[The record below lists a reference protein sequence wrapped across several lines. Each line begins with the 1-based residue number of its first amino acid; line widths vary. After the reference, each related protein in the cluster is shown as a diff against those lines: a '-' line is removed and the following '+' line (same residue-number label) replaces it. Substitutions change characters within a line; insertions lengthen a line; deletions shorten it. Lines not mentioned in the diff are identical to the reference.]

1 MHFRSM
7 GALLQ
12 QIRHS
17 HRHLRAFACCLVIAL
32 LPAACAPV
40 PMFPSDVRD
49 KADRTVTF
57 ESLVANPDHYQDRTV
72 ELGGQ
77 IVGSTADQDEVQM
90 LVRELPIRTTPVY
103 GPVDTGRLNG
113 MFVIRFTGKIGAQD
127 LQDGNMV
134 VVIGAV
140 MGAVATSL
148 TGTPVRRLTV
158 TAECFHIWR
167 TQGNPIDDF
176 PWTMNAR
183 WWPLI
188 QQTYC
193 VNTPNIILPVS

>member
-1 MHFRSM
+1 MRFRSTS
-7 GALLQ
+7 GVLHQ
-12 QIRHS
+12 FRHS
-17 HRHLRAFACCLVIAL
+17 HRHRRALACLVLGSL
-32 LPAACAPV
+32 LAACAPT
-40 PMFPSDVRD
+40 PIFPPDVSDKV
-49 KADRTVTF
+49 DRTVTF
-57 ESLVANPDHYQDRTV
+57 ENLKTNPDDYKDRTV

-77 IVGSTADQDEVQM
+77 IVGSITEQDEVHM
-90 LVRELPIRTTPVY
+90 LLRALPIRTTPVY

-113 MFVIRFTGKIGAQD
+113 MFVIRYAGKIGAQD
-127 LQDGNMV
+127 VQNGNMV

-148 TGTPVRRLTV
+148 TGSPVRRLTV

-167 TQGNPIDDF
+167 TQGNPIEDF

-193 VNTPNIILPVS
+193 VNGPNVILPVS

>member
-1 MHFRSM
+1 M

-17 HRHLRAFACCLVIAL
+17 HRHLRALACCLVIAL
-32 LPAACAPV
+32 LTPACAPV
-40 PMFPSDVRD
+40 PIFPPDVRD
-49 KADRTVTF
+49 KRDRTVTF

-77 IVGSTADQDEVQM
+77 IVGSTSDQDEVQM

-148 TGTPVRRLTV
+148 TGTPVHRLTV

-183 WWPLI
+183 WWPMI